1 MKCFLS
7 FTDPRT
13 IKIEE
18 ADIDD
23 PFVYVEIDKLK
34 TYSIEHL
41 KKWLIYLGDNLHNI
55 DTLKSA
61 QIRVLKYFENKTIN
75 DLVDPTAKKIWLRK
89 KADLIGVILSPFWKD
104 GVLPSVPDILADQH
118 KSPDIEMCGWT
129 KSLDGMPEFTGEK
142 IKCYHEKITNLFC
155 EKSTAI
161 KKHFIRGEQFIEEKL
176 LDIASIYV
184 KTNDKYFCINDV
196 SAASLKRANRWM
208 LLAIPAGKAGT

>member
-41 KKWLIYLGDNLHNI
+41 KNWLIYRGDNLHNI
-55 DTLKSA
+55 DTMKST
-61 QIRVLKYFENKTIN
+61 QIRVLKYFENKTNN

-118 KSPDIEMCGWT
+118 KSPDIEMAGWT
-129 KSLDGMPEFTGEK
+129 KSSATMKKLQTYFV
-142 IKCYHEKITNLFC
+142 
-155 EKSTAI
+155 KSQQLSKNI
-161 KKHFIRGEQFIEEKL
+161 L
-176 LDIASIYV
+176 
-184 KTNDKYFCINDV
+184 
-196 SAASLKRANRWM
+196 
-208 LLAIPAGKAGT
+208 